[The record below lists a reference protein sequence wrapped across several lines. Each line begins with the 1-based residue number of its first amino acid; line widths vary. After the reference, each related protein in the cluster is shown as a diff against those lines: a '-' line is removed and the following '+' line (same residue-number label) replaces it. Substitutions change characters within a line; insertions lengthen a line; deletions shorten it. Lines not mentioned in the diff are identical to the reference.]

1 VTVLHEVLPENL
13 HKKHTI
19 ITRQSLRTFEL
30 FNELRPTVIT
40 AAVVQ
45 YVLHRIE
52 LQHKFLQSLKMC
64 QCYYT
69 LAIYVRIIFH
79 WLKFLIII

>member
-1 VTVLHEVLPENL
+1 MTVLHEVLPENL

-52 LQHKFLQSLKMC
+52 LQHINFCKVSKC
-64 QCYYT
+64 VT
-69 LAIYVRIIFH
+69 VITH
-79 WLKFLIII
+79 WLFM